1 MAYVFL
7 IFTFI
12 WICVNCFFI
21 VLSFYI
27 KWLSSKKRLTLY
39 DKKVQKIRR
48 KFAEGK

>member
-7 IFTFI
+7 IFGFLWLCANGFLI
-12 WICVNCFFI
+12 A
-21 VLSFYI
+21 LSFYI

-39 DKKVQKIRR
+39 DKKVKKIQR